1 MMGAVVGPKTQL
13 ANVLKVDLTE
23 IPKPMHRARHG
34 AILRISACH
43 GNRVFGV
50 ADANP

>member
-23 IPKPMHRARHG
+23 IPKSRTEKEAE
-34 AILRISACH
+34 
-43 GNRVFGV
+43 
-50 ADANP
+50 